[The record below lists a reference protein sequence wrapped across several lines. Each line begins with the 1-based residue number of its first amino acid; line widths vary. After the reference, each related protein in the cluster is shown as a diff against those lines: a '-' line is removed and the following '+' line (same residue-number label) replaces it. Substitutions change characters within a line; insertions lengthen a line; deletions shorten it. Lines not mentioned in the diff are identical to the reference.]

1 MRRIFFFRVRQLG
14 DLAQPL
20 QPALCIGIQVIQV
33 KVFGWGEG
41 GALVYEVVGGLF
53 LGSAWAGW

>member
-1 MRRIFFFRVRQLG
+1 MFFFLRVRQLG
-14 DLAQPL
+14 GLAQPL
-20 QPALCIGIQVIQV
+20 QPALYIGTQVIQV
-33 KVFGWGEG
+33 KVVGWGEG